1 MRNILKYQLPPLLWI
16 LLTFALEYF
25 PDLFSSIKIPPG
37 TDKIVHAGVYFVLCW
52 LVQRAFY
59 QQEILPPLRKSSFL
73 GAFVFCCVYGI
84 LDEFHQH
91 FLPGR
96 TSRTYDVLAAVG
108 GALLYIAIA
117 SMISQAKS
125 GGGSE
130 PES

>member
-1 MRNILKYQLPPLLWI
+1 LRNILKYQLPPILWI
-16 LLTFALEYF
+16 LVTIIFAYI
-25 PDLFSSIKIPPG
+25 PDLFSSLKLPLG

-59 QQEILPPLRKSSFL
+59 NQVILPPLKQNSFL

-91 FLPGR
+91 VLPGR
-96 TSRTYDVLAAVG
+96 ASNMYDVLAAGG
-108 GALLYIAIA
+108 GALFYVAIVA
-117 SMISQAKS
+117 LISRARS

-130 PES
+130 SES